1 MNNLSY
7 AVNVVLPDLLE
18 KLRDKMQNAKTRQE
32 YLEAETL
39 YLFLTE
45 SNRLDGLI

>member
-7 AVNVVLPDLLE
+7 AVNVVLPKLLE
-18 KLRDKMQNAKTRQE
+18 SLREKMANAKTPQE
-32 YLEAETL
+32 YADAETL

-45 SNRLDGLI
+45 SE